1 MQEKDATIKS
11 FMNKLTAIYE
21 VLCKLLNATSPTTP
35 FTVTGTDCSGAP
47 VTAEA
52 TSTVQTIPHPNFIQK
67 VRIECDNKIDPEV
80 VCLSNDG
87 GTTIVKGWEVFD
99 VSTNPPTSTLY
110 IGGAAVTGYS
120 VVPCDKPM
128 QYDYEKERVCV
139 DGLNYTKWYVWD
151 KTGDGLPNLVTV
163 RWLDETDTVVAA
175 PDPLLI
181 NNINCKG
188 CKKEIFA
195 THDRFISVPGV
206 PVGFV
211 AYEMTNDLPTQG
223 LDVSNAYFHLIYPT
237 LNGTQNIAYGP
248 QLTDYFANP
257 QLGILWS
264 DIAGVQAVIDFV
276 LPLMNLSVGDVV
288 YAINTTNTPIFLLS
302 PTAVAELANNTY
314 LHIYWGDT
322 DVHSSYNETAD
333 VNVIAANPNILL
345 GGANKCVGIQEI
357 KEKDTCTGEETYRY
371 VIEDL
376 NGDLVNVTSIYPDF
390 VEADVLL
397 ECPAV
402 SKTVDVPNCAGT
414 LVEKEVD
421 SIVGAYILN
430 QENKHTET
438 VYDIVNAAIG
448 GTITY
453 TYTSPTNIA
462 LNLNT
467 VTVTNDSLVGFWTDF
482 GDGYNDFGNVPDHSY
497 NADGSYEI
505 KTYAIL
511 NSKNKILINA
521 KEVIITN
528 GVVAYAPTG
537 TSSTINRPY
546 RHVVNTA
553 LQNYCGNTPVDNP
566 YLADGT
572 SYTPTGTLGLHLDA
586 IIDELEDNAEWN
598 PENVADLVECVVGSA
613 NLVTEALDVNLG
625 AIKEVVNPG
634 STLTTFHTLL
644 GNNLDIQGDGLTNI
658 MGAGINANISGST
671 YIGAQFT
678 YTFNL
683 IGEDDPGD
691 PADFGITVWDNV
703 AGTSV
708 TATSITSTATYA
720 GDAQGSGLNV
730 PFYGWGAPGTY
741 TIVWTGDL
749 PVGDY
754 TIGYMNQNFSPAD
767 HVELQVTH
775 NLVDS
780 MTTSKAQLVALDQCT
795 IDALTP
801 DPVLREVNF
810 IDCRTIQ
817 TAEVESVGAVYVL
830 NNKFESVE
838 TVYDIQQSTIIGSI
852 TPTISGNRLTIPFAG
867 LTVTNIAPVTGTLA
881 VDFGSGFVNYG
892 GTPDQDF
899 TNQPN
904 GEYESKIYYIAFVDG
919 KVIYLLLGVCEFTV
933 TNGVPTIT
941 STIPINVNRS
951 IDRCIGVAK
960 QQFCEGSPV
969 GDPYDPDGNS
979 YVFQGNKSYKCP
991 ELVNEYIPNGNSDNL
1006 TQILGLETPNGKS
1019 YTNTIVPQNPQP
1031 AIVKS
1036 ITVTRQSGAIVEVSF
1051 DNGLTWDF
1059 RIIGTGG
1066 FTWGQGNSE
1075 GLNTAF
1081 MRVRQLGNGTFNIHW
1096 EI

>member
-1 MQEKDATIKS
+1 MTTTCFDKCTNASYLISNCILQLLCDSKIVYEINLSGLIIVDGVNS
-11 FMNKLTAIYE
+11 SLDIY
-21 VLCKLLNATSPTTP
+21 S
-35 FTVTGTDCSGAP
+35 
-47 VTAEA
+47 
-52 TSTVQTIPHPNFIQK
+52 
-67 VRIECDNKIDPEV
+67 
-80 VCLSNDG
+80 
-87 GTTIVKGWEVFD
+87 GTT
-99 VSTNPPTSTLY
+99 
-110 IGGAAVTGYS
+110 
-120 VVPCDKPM
+120 
-128 QYDYEKERVCV
+128 
-139 DGLNYTKWYVWD
+139 
-151 KTGDGLPNLVTV
+151 
-163 RWLDETDTVVAA
+163 
-175 PDPLLI
+175 
-181 NNINCKG
+181 
-188 CKKEIFA
+188 
-195 THDRFISVPGV
+195 FI
-206 PVGFV
+206 
-211 AYEMTNDLPTQG
+211 T
-223 LDVSNAYFHLIYPT
+223 
-237 LNGTQNIAYGP
+237 
-248 QLTDYFANP
+248 
-257 QLGILWS
+257 
-264 DIAGVQAVIDFV
+264 
-276 LPLMNLSVGDVV
+276 NLSSD
-288 YAINTTNTPIFLLS
+288 
-302 PTAVAELANNTY
+302 ELAALGLTRAI
-314 LHIYWGDT
+314 L
-322 DVHSSYNETAD
+322 EAERTA
-333 VNVIAANPNILL
+333 
-345 GGANKCVGIQEI
+345 CM
-357 KEKDTCTGEETYRY
+357 
-371 VIEDL
+371 
-376 NGDLVNVTSIYPDF
+376 
-390 VEADVLL
+390 L
-397 ECPAV
+397 ECPVV

-625 AIKEVVNPG
+625 AIKEVVSPG

-644 GNNLDIQGDGLTNI
+644 GNNLDIQGDGLTYH

-708 TATSITSTATYA
+708 TATSITSTATYV

-730 PFYGWGAPGTY
+730 PFYAWGAPGTY

-795 IDALTP
+795 INALTP
-801 DPVLREVNF
+801 ARNPQVEIDLVKTNWLPICINGVQWFVAENSTIDNSSGSETTNVKVYKQGAYGPVTNTTPAGIATSKEGY
-810 IDCRTIQ
+810 CQ
-817 TAEVESVGAVYVL
+817 TLKSCGAVGEV
-830 NNKFESVE
+830 
-838 TVYDIQQSTIIGSI
+838 T
-852 TPTISGNRLTIPFAG
+852 TIP
-867 LTVTNIAPVTGTLA
+867 
-881 VDFGSGFVNYG
+881 
-892 GTPDQDF
+892 
-899 TNQPN
+899 
-904 GEYESKIYYIAFVDG
+904 SKLLSNAEIDTIMFN
-919 KVIYLLLGVCEFTV
+919 LLGVNVPKQYANLPNTSFPQIINYQGTTGNIFYGYNIDTSKYACGTNVRANVTLLYTPLGDSDPVDTGLDIIFLGANPAYTTLNFIGAPNGTPFPPFPTKVATKLYPAIPASLQSIGATYDITGLSSFNILSYVQGINATDSVRIEGLAIEIISGDFTACQIALPVKDCNSTAILDALKQILNKQPNAVVANVLENASQNRITGVLALNSITAVNPTFAGARDV
-933 TNGVPTIT
+933 TVYNSKNVTVAFEYTTTVNGTLHRQNIPSNSTWSNTLKRDAYANEGTYT
-941 STIPINVNRS
+941 SGQIVTAYTAASAAGEINVNW
-951 IDRCIGVAK
+951 
-960 QQFCEGSPV
+960 
-969 GDPYDPDGNS
+969 
-979 YVFQGNKSYKCP
+979 
-991 ELVNEYIPNGNSDNL
+991 
-1006 TQILGLETPNGKS
+1006 TT
-1019 YTNTIVPQNPQP
+1019 
-1031 AIVKS
+1031 
-1036 ITVTRQSGAIVEVSF
+1036 
-1051 DNGLTWDF
+1051 
-1059 RIIGTGG
+1059 
-1066 FTWGQGNSE
+1066 
-1075 GLNTAF
+1075 
-1081 MRVRQLGNGTFNIHW
+1081 
-1096 EI
+1096 

>member
-1 MQEKDATIKS
+1 MYKRQD
-11 FMNKLTAIYE
+11 
-21 VLCKLLNATSPTTP
+21 VL
-35 FTVTGTDCSGAP
+35 
-47 VTAEA
+47 
-52 TSTVQTIPHPNFIQK
+52 
-67 VRIECDNKIDPEV
+67 IEC
-80 VCLSNDG
+80 
-87 GTTIVKGWEVFD
+87 
-99 VSTNPPTSTLY
+99 
-110 IGGAAVTGYS
+110 
-120 VVPCDKPM
+120 
-128 QYDYEKERVCV
+128 
-139 DGLNYTKWYVWD
+139 
-151 KTGDGLPNLVTV
+151 
-163 RWLDETDTVVAA
+163 
-175 PDPLLI
+175 
-181 NNINCKG
+181 
-188 CKKEIFA
+188 
-195 THDRFISVPGV
+195 
-206 PVGFV
+206 PV
-211 AYEMTNDLPTQG
+211 
-223 LDVSNAYFHLIYPT
+223 
-237 LNGTQNIAYGP
+237 
-248 QLTDYFANP
+248 
-257 QLGILWS
+257 
-264 DIAGVQAVIDFV
+264 
-276 LPLMNLSVGDVV
+276 
-288 YAINTTNTPIFLLS
+288 
-302 PTAVAELANNTY
+302 
-314 LHIYWGDT
+314 
-322 DVHSSYNETAD
+322 
-333 VNVIAANPNILL
+333 
-345 GGANKCVGIQEI
+345 
-357 KEKDTCTGEETYRY
+357 
-371 VIEDL
+371 
-376 NGDLVNVTSIYPDF
+376 
-390 VEADVLL
+390 
-397 ECPAV
+397 V

-625 AIKEVVNPG
+625 AMKEAVSPV

-644 GNNLDIQGDGLTNI
+644 GNNLDIQGDGLTNL

-730 PFYGWGAPGTY
+730 PFYAWGAPGTY

-780 MTTSKAQLVALDQCT
+780 MTTSKAQLVALDQC
-795 IDALTP
+795 LS
-801 DPVLREVNF
+801 L
-810 IDCRTIQ
+810 
-817 TAEVESVGAVYVL
+817 
-830 NNKFESVE
+830 
-838 TVYDIQQSTIIGSI
+838 
-852 TPTISGNRLTIPFAG
+852 
-867 LTVTNIAPVTGTLA
+867 
-881 VDFGSGFVNYG
+881 
-892 GTPDQDF
+892 
-899 TNQPN
+899 
-904 GEYESKIYYIAFVDG
+904 
-919 KVIYLLLGVCEFTV
+919 
-933 TNGVPTIT
+933 
-941 STIPINVNRS
+941 
-951 IDRCIGVAK
+951 
-960 QQFCEGSPV
+960 
-969 GDPYDPDGNS
+969 
-979 YVFQGNKSYKCP
+979 
-991 ELVNEYIPNGNSDNL
+991 
-1006 TQILGLETPNGKS
+1006 
-1019 YTNTIVPQNPQP
+1019 
-1031 AIVKS
+1031 
-1036 ITVTRQSGAIVEVSF
+1036 
-1051 DNGLTWDF
+1051 
-1059 RIIGTGG
+1059 
-1066 FTWGQGNSE
+1066 
-1075 GLNTAF
+1075 
-1081 MRVRQLGNGTFNIHW
+1081 IH
-1096 EI
+1096 I

>member
-1 MQEKDATIKS
+1 MSTCLKHSTVVGCWNKADNTKENVVIHYTYATNTGGVEILK
-11 FMNKLTAIYE
+11 AIRY
-21 VLCKLLNATSPTTP
+21 TISDGTP
-35 FTVTGTDCSGAP
+35 IALGVGDTVTPGA
-47 VTAEA
+47 
-52 TSTVQTIPHPNFIQK
+52 
-67 VRIECDNKIDPEV
+67 CV
-80 VCLSNDG
+80 VC
-87 GTTIVKGWEVFD
+87 
-99 VSTNPPTSTLY
+99 
-110 IGGAAVTGYS
+110 
-120 VVPCDKPM
+120 
-128 QYDYEKERVCV
+128 R
-139 DGLNYTKWYVWD
+139 
-151 KTGDGLPNLVTV
+151 
-163 RWLDETDTVVAA
+163 
-175 PDPLLI
+175 
-181 NNINCKG
+181 
-188 CKKEIFA
+188 KEIFA
-195 THDRFISVPGV
+195 THDRYITVPSA
-206 PVGFV
+206 PAGFV

-223 LDVSNAYFHLIYPT
+223 LDVSNSYFHLIYPT
-237 LNGTQNIAYGP
+237 LNGVTSDPIGP
-248 QLTDYFANP
+248 QLTEYFANP

-276 LPLMNLSVGDVV
+276 LPSMGLSVGDVV

-625 AIKEVVNPG
+625 AIKEVVSPG

-644 GNNLDIQGDGLTNI
+644 GNNLDIQGDGLTNL

-691 PADFGITVWDNV
+691 LGDFGITVWDNV

-730 PFYGWGAPGTY
+730 PFYAWGAPGTY

-767 HVELQVTH
+767 HVNLSVTH
-775 NLVDS
+775 NIVAGGI
-780 MTTSKAQLVALDQCT
+780 TTTKAQLVALDQCT

-801 DPVLREVNF
+801 VPVVTVTLENGSQNRITGAIALNSITAVNPTF
-810 IDCRTIQ
+810 TGARDVTVYNSKNVTVAFEYTTTVNGTMHRQNIPSNSTWSNTLKRDAYSNEGTYVSAQI
-817 TAEVESVGAVYVL
+817 VAVY
-830 NNKFESVE
+830 SA
-838 TVYDIQQSTIIGSI
+838 TTA
-852 TPTISGNRLTIPFAG
+852 AG
-867 LTVTNIAPVTGTLA
+867 
-881 VDFGSGFVNYG
+881 
-892 GTPDQDF
+892 
-899 TNQPN
+899 
-904 GEYESKIYYIAFVDG
+904 E
-919 KVIYLLLGVCEFTV
+919 
-933 TNGVPTIT
+933 
-941 STIPINVNRS
+941 INVNW
-951 IDRCIGVAK
+951 
-960 QQFCEGSPV
+960 
-969 GDPYDPDGNS
+969 
-979 YVFQGNKSYKCP
+979 
-991 ELVNEYIPNGNSDNL
+991 
-1006 TQILGLETPNGKS
+1006 TT
-1019 YTNTIVPQNPQP
+1019 
-1031 AIVKS
+1031 
-1036 ITVTRQSGAIVEVSF
+1036 
-1051 DNGLTWDF
+1051 
-1059 RIIGTGG
+1059 
-1066 FTWGQGNSE
+1066 
-1075 GLNTAF
+1075 
-1081 MRVRQLGNGTFNIHW
+1081 
-1096 EI
+1096 

>member
-1 MQEKDATIKS
+1 MANTELIEFLPDTCSPQSVPHTYGCIGTRGQDRIPNTYGFDLPTDFGTTNATDTYLHAVDDNVGGITYFYPPSTSNPTSPVVATNVAAIQS
-11 FMNKLTAIYE
+11 FLTSIGSGITYTINAFNEIVLTYAALGDENRWSFWMGTSNPDGYTNKL
-21 VLCKLLNATSPTTP
+21 LPTLHDLRVD
-35 FTVTGTDCSGAP
+35 TVTYQ
-47 VTAEA
+47 E
-52 TSTVQTIPHPNFIQK
+52 VQIIKQQN
-67 VRIECDNKIDPEV
+67 
-80 VCLSNDG
+80 NDG
-87 GTTIVKGWEVFD
+87 TYADKFFLPSGNSALTEVA
-99 VSTNPPTSTLY
+99 L
-110 IGGAAVTGYS
+110 AADQTFKFGN
-120 VVPCDKPM
+120 C
-128 QYDYEKERVCV
+128 
-139 DGLNYTKWYVWD
+139 
-151 KTGDGLPNLVTV
+151 
-163 RWLDETDTVVAA
+163 
-175 PDPLLI
+175 PD
-181 NNINCKG
+181 

-195 THDRFISVPGV
+195 THQRFYLIPGI
-206 PVGFV
+206 PVGAV

-333 VNVIAANPNILL
+333 VNVVAANPNILL
-345 GGANKCVGIQEI
+345 GGENKCVGIQEI

-376 NGDLVNVTSIYPDF
+376 NGNLVKVTDIYPDF

-397 ECPAV
+397 ECPVV

-625 AIKEVVNPG
+625 AIKEVVSPG

-644 GNNLDIQGDGLTNI
+644 GNNLDIQGDGLTYH

-720 GDAQGSGLNV
+720 GDGQGVGLNM
-730 PFYGWGAPGTY
+730 PFYAWGAPGTY

-795 IDALTP
+795 INALN
-801 DPVLREVNF
+801 PVVKTYNNNRHIEV
-810 IDCRTIQ
+810 
-817 TAEVESVGAVYVL
+817 L
-830 NNKFESVE
+830 
-838 TVYDIQQSTIIGSI
+838 
-852 TPTISGNRLTIPFAG
+852 P
-867 LTVTNIAPVTGTLA
+867 
-881 VDFGSGFVNYG
+881 
-892 GTPDQDF
+892 
-899 TNQPN
+899 
-904 GEYESKIYYIAFVDG
+904 
-919 KVIYLLLGVCEFTV
+919 
-933 TNGVPTIT
+933 
-941 STIPINVNRS
+941 
-951 IDRCIGVAK
+951 
-960 QQFCEGSPV
+960 
-969 GDPYDPDGNS
+969 
-979 YVFQGNKSYKCP
+979 
-991 ELVNEYIPNGNSDNL
+991 
-1006 TQILGLETPNGKS
+1006 
-1019 YTNTIVPQNPQP
+1019 
-1031 AIVKS
+1031 
-1036 ITVTRQSGAIVEVSF
+1036 
-1051 DNGLTWDF
+1051 
-1059 RIIGTGG
+1059 
-1066 FTWGQGNSE
+1066 
-1075 GLNTAF
+1075 
-1081 MRVRQLGNGTFNIHW
+1081 
-1096 EI
+1096 

>member
-1 MQEKDATIKS
+1 MSTCLKHSTVVGCWNKADNTKENVVIHYTYATNASGVEILK
-11 FMNKLTAIYE
+11 AIRY
-21 VLCKLLNATSPTTP
+21 TISDGTP
-35 FTVTGTDCSGAP
+35 IALGVGDTVTPGA
-47 VTAEA
+47 
-52 TSTVQTIPHPNFIQK
+52 
-67 VRIECDNKIDPEV
+67 CV
-80 VCLSNDG
+80 VC
-87 GTTIVKGWEVFD
+87 
-99 VSTNPPTSTLY
+99 
-110 IGGAAVTGYS
+110 
-120 VVPCDKPM
+120 
-128 QYDYEKERVCV
+128 R
-139 DGLNYTKWYVWD
+139 
-151 KTGDGLPNLVTV
+151 
-163 RWLDETDTVVAA
+163 
-175 PDPLLI
+175 
-181 NNINCKG
+181 
-188 CKKEIFA
+188 KEIFA
-195 THDRFISVPGV
+195 THDRYITVPSA
-206 PVGFV
+206 PAGFV
-211 AYEMTNDLPTQG
+211 AYEMVPNINSQG
-223 LDVSNAYFHLIYPT
+223 LDINLAYFHLIYPT
-237 LNGTQNIAYGP
+237 LNGNQTIAYGP

-257 QLGILWS
+257 QNGILFN
-264 DIAGVQAVIDFV
+264 DIAGIQAVIDFV
-276 LPLMNLSVGDVV
+276 LPLMNLSVGDVI
-288 YAINTTNTPIFLLS
+288 YAINTSNLPIFLLS
-302 PTAVAELANNTY
+302 PTAVTELANNTY
-314 LHIYWGDT
+314 LHIYWGDNQGHLGYFEKS
-322 DVHSSYNETAD
+322 DVT
-333 VNVIAANPNILL
+333 VIAANPNILL
-345 GGANKCVGIQEI
+345 GGENKCVGIQEI

-598 PENVADLVECVVGSA
+598 PENVADIVECVVGSA

-625 AIKEVVNPG
+625 AIKEVVSPG

-644 GNNLDIQGDGLTNI
+644 GNNLDIQGDGLTYH

-730 PFYGWGAPGTY
+730 PFYAWGAPGTY

-795 IDALTP
+795 INALTP
-801 DPVLREVNF
+801 
-810 IDCRTIQ
+810 
-817 TAEVESVGAVYVL
+817 
-830 NNKFESVE
+830 
-838 TVYDIQQSTIIGSI
+838 
-852 TPTISGNRLTIPFAG
+852 
-867 LTVTNIAPVTGTLA
+867 APVVA
-881 VDFGSGFVNYG
+881 PIEV
-892 GTPDQDF
+892 
-899 TNQPN
+899 PN
-904 GEYESKIYYIAFVDG
+904 GRIIINSASMA
-919 KVIYLLLGVCEFTV
+919 VIVGSSLV
-933 TNGVPTIT
+933 
-941 STIPINVNRS
+941 RS
-951 IDRCIGVAK
+951 FSVKGLDNAK
-960 QQFCEGSPV
+960 
-969 GDPYDPDGNS
+969 YN
-979 YVFQGNKSYKCP
+979 
-991 ELVNEYIPNGNSDNL
+991 I
-1006 TQILGLETPNGKS
+1006 
-1019 YTNTIVPQNPQP
+1019 
-1031 AIVKS
+1031 
-1036 ITVTRQSGAIVEVSF
+1036 SF
-1051 DNGLTWDF
+1051 DNGTTWLTD
-1059 RIIGTGG
+1059 IDGG
-1066 FTWGQGNSE
+1066 DSWGEGNSDE
-1075 GLNTAF
+1075 LDITGVFISPSVNGE
-1081 MRVRQLGNGTFNIHW
+1081 RVFIHW
-1096 EI
+1096 ETI

>member
-1 MQEKDATIKS
+1 MATTCFDKCTNASYLISNCILQLLCDSKVVYEINLS
-11 FMNKLTAIYE
+11 DLIIVDGVNSSLDIY
-21 VLCKLLNATSPTTP
+21 S
-35 FTVTGTDCSGAP
+35 
-47 VTAEA
+47 
-52 TSTVQTIPHPNFIQK
+52 
-67 VRIECDNKIDPEV
+67 
-80 VCLSNDG
+80 
-87 GTTIVKGWEVFD
+87 GTT
-99 VSTNPPTSTLY
+99 
-110 IGGAAVTGYS
+110 
-120 VVPCDKPM
+120 
-128 QYDYEKERVCV
+128 
-139 DGLNYTKWYVWD
+139 
-151 KTGDGLPNLVTV
+151 
-163 RWLDETDTVVAA
+163 
-175 PDPLLI
+175 
-181 NNINCKG
+181 
-188 CKKEIFA
+188 
-195 THDRFISVPGV
+195 FI
-206 PVGFV
+206 
-211 AYEMTNDLPTQG
+211 T
-223 LDVSNAYFHLIYPT
+223 
-237 LNGTQNIAYGP
+237 
-248 QLTDYFANP
+248 
-257 QLGILWS
+257 
-264 DIAGVQAVIDFV
+264 
-276 LPLMNLSVGDVV
+276 NLSAD
-288 YAINTTNTPIFLLS
+288 
-302 PTAVAELANNTY
+302 ELA
-314 LHIYWGDT
+314 
-322 DVHSSYNETAD
+322 
-333 VNVIAANPNILL
+333 LL
-345 GGANKCVGIQEI
+345 GLTRAI
-357 KEKDTCTGEETYRY
+357 
-371 VIEDL
+371 L
-376 NGDLVNVTSIYPDF
+376 
-390 VEADVLL
+390 EAERTACML
-397 ECPAV
+397 ECPVV

-598 PENVADLVECVVGSA
+598 PENVADLVECEVISGGGVVTEGVDA
-613 NLVTEALDVNLG
+613 NLN
-625 AIKEVVNPG
+625 AI
-634 STLTTFHTLL
+634 STLL
-644 GNNLDIQGDGLTNI
+644 GIPTPDNRHILLGNTLSISSIGSSNVMAAGLNVAATGLI
-658 MGAGINANISGST
+658 T
-671 YIGAQFT
+671 GAQFT
-678 YTFNL
+678 FNIDL
-683 IGEDDPGD
+683 IADSDPGD
-691 PADFGITVWDNV
+691 PADFGVVVWDNV

-708 TATSITSTATYA
+708 LATSITAPFPMSY
-720 GDAQGSGLNV
+720 DPQGSGLNFPIYADPV
-730 PFYGWGAPGTY
+730 APQSFQV
-741 TIVWTGDL
+741 VWTGDL
-749 PVGDY
+749 PAGDY
-754 TIGYMNQNFSPAD
+754 TVGFILQDQFAGIGAD
-767 HVELQVTH
+767 SVNLSVTH
-775 NLVDS
+775 NIVAGGI
-780 MTTSKAQLVALDQCT
+780 TTTKAQLVALDQCT

>member
-1 MQEKDATIKS
+1 MSTCLKHSTVVGCWNKADNTKENVVIHYTYATNASGVEILK
-11 FMNKLTAIYE
+11 AIRY
-21 VLCKLLNATSPTTP
+21 TISDGTP
-35 FTVTGTDCSGAP
+35 ITLGVGDTVTPGA
-47 VTAEA
+47 
-52 TSTVQTIPHPNFIQK
+52 
-67 VRIECDNKIDPEV
+67 CV
-80 VCLSNDG
+80 VC
-87 GTTIVKGWEVFD
+87 
-99 VSTNPPTSTLY
+99 
-110 IGGAAVTGYS
+110 
-120 VVPCDKPM
+120 
-128 QYDYEKERVCV
+128 R
-139 DGLNYTKWYVWD
+139 
-151 KTGDGLPNLVTV
+151 
-163 RWLDETDTVVAA
+163 
-175 PDPLLI
+175 
-181 NNINCKG
+181 
-188 CKKEIFA
+188 KEIFA
-195 THDRFISVPGV
+195 THDRYITVPSVPA
-206 PVGFV
+206 GFV

-223 LDVSNAYFHLIYPT
+223 LDVSNSYFHLIYPT
-237 LNGTQNIAYGP
+237 LNGVTSDPIGP
-248 QLTDYFANP
+248 QLTEYFANP
-257 QLGILWS
+257 QNGILWS

-598 PENVADLVECVVGSA
+598 PKKAADIVECEVVSGGGVVTEGVDA
-613 NLVTEALDVNLG
+613 NLN
-625 AIKEVVNPG
+625 AI
-634 STLTTFHTLL
+634 STLL
-644 GNNLDIQGDGLTNI
+644 GIPTPDNRHILLGNTLSISSTGSSNI
-658 MGAGINANISGST
+658 MAAGLNVAATGLIT
-671 YIGAQFT
+671 GAQFT
-678 YTFNL
+678 FNIDL
-683 IGEDDPGD
+683 IADSDPGD
-691 PADFGITVWDNV
+691 PADFGVVVWDNV

-708 TATSITSTATYA
+708 LATSITAPFPMSY
-720 GDAQGSGLNV
+720 DPQGSGLNFPLYANPV
-730 PFYGWGAPGTY
+730 APQSFQV
-741 TIVWTGDL
+741 VWTGDL
-749 PVGDY
+749 PAGDY
-754 TIGYMNQNFSPAD
+754 TVGYILQGQNAGIGAD
-767 HVELQVTH
+767 SVNLSVTH
-775 NLVDS
+775 NITAGN
-780 MTTSKAQLVALDQCT
+780 TTTTKAQLVALDQCT
-795 IDALTP
+795 INALTP
-801 DPVLREVNF
+801 AP
-810 IDCRTIQ
+810 
-817 TAEVESVGAVYVL
+817 
-830 NNKFESVE
+830 SVE
-838 TVYDIQQSTIIGSI
+838 TDLIKTNWLPLCVDGVQWYVSEKSTFDNSTSI
-852 TPTISGNRLTIPFAG
+852 ESSVTKIYKQGANG
-867 LTVTNIAPVTGTLA
+867 VVTNIAPVGTNISEGYCVSSTTCGAVGDVNLIPTKLLSHTEIDAIMFNLLGVNVGKQYADLPSTAFPQTINYQGTIGNIFFGYNLNTSKYKCGTSVIANFTIMYTPLGDADPSPGDTGLDIIFLATNPSAVTLPFNSIISGTAFPPYPTQVITKLYPALPTTVQTIGASYDITGFDSINILSYVQGISAVDKVRIEGIMVEIVSGDFTDCYFVAPVKECNSSSILDAIKQQTAQVTNKIQRVHENYVVTGTTPLVIPSGAISISVTKTNNAGVVNVSGDNATAFPLTFNRENFTDSVNEGYSTLSAYTITGTLA
-881 VDFGSGFVNYG
+881 
-892 GTPDQDF
+892 GT
-899 TNQPN
+899 T
-904 GEYESKIYYIAFVDG
+904 Y
-919 KVIYLLLGVCEFTV
+919 KVH
-933 TNGVPTIT
+933 
-941 STIPINVNRS
+941 
-951 IDRCIGVAK
+951 
-960 QQFCEGSPV
+960 
-969 GDPYDPDGNS
+969 
-979 YVFQGNKSYKCP
+979 
-991 ELVNEYIPNGNSDNL
+991 
-1006 TQILGLETPNGKS
+1006 
-1019 YTNTIVPQNPQP
+1019 
-1031 AIVKS
+1031 
-1036 ITVTRQSGAIVEVSF
+1036 
-1051 DNGLTWDF
+1051 
-1059 RIIGTGG
+1059 II
-1066 FTWGQGNSE
+1066 
-1075 GLNTAF
+1075 
-1081 MRVRQLGNGTFNIHW
+1081 R
-1096 EI
+1096 

>member
-1 MQEKDATIKS
+1 MAHKQ
-11 FMNKLTAIYE
+11 LVE
-21 VLCKLLNATSPTTP
+21 VCNLAETT
-35 FTVTGTDCSGAP
+35 
-47 VTAEA
+47 
-52 TSTVQTIPHPNFIQK
+52 K
-67 VRIECDNKIDPEV
+67 V
-80 VCLSNDG
+80 
-87 GTTIVKGWEVFD
+87 
-99 VSTNPPTSTLY
+99 
-110 IGGAAVTGYS
+110 AQ
-120 VVPCDKPM
+120 VP
-128 QYDYEKERVCV
+128 
-139 DGLNYTKWYVWD
+139 
-151 KTGDGLPNLVTV
+151 
-163 RWLDETDTVVAA
+163 
-175 PDPLLI
+175 
-181 NNINCKG
+181 
-188 CKKEIFA
+188 
-195 THDRFISVPGV
+195 S
-206 PVGFV
+206 
-211 AYEMTNDLPTQG
+211 
-223 LDVSNAYFHLIYPT
+223 
-237 LNGTQNIAYGP
+237 
-248 QLTDYFANP
+248 
-257 QLGILWS
+257 
-264 DIAGVQAVIDFV
+264 
-276 LPLMNLSVGDVV
+276 
-288 YAINTTNTPIFLLS
+288 
-302 PTAVAELANNTY
+302 
-314 LHIYWGDT
+314 
-322 DVHSSYNETAD
+322 
-333 VNVIAANPNILL
+333 
-345 GGANKCVGIQEI
+345 
-357 KEKDTCTGEETYRY
+357 
-371 VIEDL
+371 
-376 NGDLVNVTSIYPDF
+376 
-390 VEADVLL
+390 
-397 ECPAV
+397 
-402 SKTVDVPNCAGT
+402 CAGT
-414 LVEKEVD
+414 LDNKPVD

-625 AIKEVVNPG
+625 AIKEVVSPG

-644 GNNLDIQGDGLTNI
+644 GNNLDIQGDGLTYH

-730 PFYGWGAPGTY
+730 PFYAWGAPGTY

-795 IDALTP
+795 INALTP
-801 DPVLREVNF
+801 
-810 IDCRTIQ
+810 
-817 TAEVESVGAVYVL
+817 
-830 NNKFESVE
+830 
-838 TVYDIQQSTIIGSI
+838 
-852 TPTISGNRLTIPFAG
+852 
-867 LTVTNIAPVTGTLA
+867 APVVA
-881 VDFGSGFVNYG
+881 PIEV
-892 GTPDQDF
+892 
-899 TNQPN
+899 PN
-904 GEYESKIYYIAFVDG
+904 GRIIINSASMA
-919 KVIYLLLGVCEFTV
+919 VIVGSSLV
-933 TNGVPTIT
+933 
-941 STIPINVNRS
+941 RS
-951 IDRCIGVAK
+951 FSVKGLDNAK
-960 QQFCEGSPV
+960 
-969 GDPYDPDGNS
+969 YN
-979 YVFQGNKSYKCP
+979 
-991 ELVNEYIPNGNSDNL
+991 I
-1006 TQILGLETPNGKS
+1006 
-1019 YTNTIVPQNPQP
+1019 
-1031 AIVKS
+1031 
-1036 ITVTRQSGAIVEVSF
+1036 SF
-1051 DNGLTWDF
+1051 DNGTTWLTD
-1059 RIIGTGG
+1059 IDGG
-1066 FTWGQGNSE
+1066 DSWGEGNSDE
-1075 GLNTAF
+1075 LDITGVFISPSVNGE
-1081 MRVRQLGNGTFNIHW
+1081 RVFIHW
-1096 EI
+1096 ETI

>member
-1 MQEKDATIKS
+1 MANTELIEFLPDTCSPQSVPHTYGCIGTRGQDRIPNTYGFDLPTDFGTTNATDTYLHAVDDNVGGITYFYPPSTSNPTSPVVATNVAAIQS
-11 FMNKLTAIYE
+11 FLTSIGSGITYTINAFNEIVLTYAALGDENRWSFWMGTSNPDGYTNKL
-21 VLCKLLNATSPTTP
+21 LPTLHDLRVD
-35 FTVTGTDCSGAP
+35 TVTYQ
-47 VTAEA
+47 E
-52 TSTVQTIPHPNFIQK
+52 VQIIKQQN
-67 VRIECDNKIDPEV
+67 
-80 VCLSNDG
+80 NDG
-87 GTTIVKGWEVFD
+87 TYADKFFLPSGNSALTEVA
-99 VSTNPPTSTLY
+99 L
-110 IGGAAVTGYS
+110 AADQTFKFGN
-120 VVPCDKPM
+120 C
-128 QYDYEKERVCV
+128 
-139 DGLNYTKWYVWD
+139 
-151 KTGDGLPNLVTV
+151 
-163 RWLDETDTVVAA
+163 
-175 PDPLLI
+175 PD
-181 NNINCKG
+181 

-195 THDRFISVPGV
+195 THQRFYLIPGI
-206 PVGFV
+206 PVGAV

-598 PENVADLVECVVGSA
+598 PENVADLVECEVISGGGVVTEGVDA
-613 NLVTEALDVNLG
+613 NLN
-625 AIKEVVNPG
+625 AI
-634 STLTTFHTLL
+634 STLL
-644 GNNLDIQGDGLTNI
+644 GIPTPDNRHILLGNTLSISSIGSSNVMAAGLNVAATGLI
-658 MGAGINANISGST
+658 T
-671 YIGAQFT
+671 GAQFT
-678 YTFNL
+678 FNIDL
-683 IGEDDPGD
+683 IADSDPGD
-691 PADFGITVWDNV
+691 PADFGVVVWDNV

-708 TATSITSTATYA
+708 LATSITAPFPMSY
-720 GDAQGSGLNV
+720 DPQGSGLNFPIYANPV
-730 PFYGWGAPGTY
+730 APQSFQV
-741 TIVWTGDL
+741 VWTGDL
-749 PVGDY
+749 P
-754 TIGYMNQNFSPAD
+754 
-767 HVELQVTH
+767 
-775 NLVDS
+775 LV
-780 MTTSKAQLVALDQCT
+780 
-795 IDALTP
+795 
-801 DPVLREVNF
+801 
-810 IDCRTIQ
+810 
-817 TAEVESVGAVYVL
+817 
-830 NNKFESVE
+830 
-838 TVYDIQQSTIIGSI
+838 IILWDLYYKINS
-852 TPTISGNRLTIPFAG
+852 
-867 LTVTNIAPVTGTLA
+867 LA
-881 VDFGSGFVNYG
+881 
-892 GTPDQDF
+892 
-899 TNQPN
+899 
-904 GEYESKIYYIAFVDG
+904 
-919 KVIYLLLGVCEFTV
+919 
-933 TNGVPTIT
+933 
-941 STIPINVNRS
+941 
-951 IDRCIGVAK
+951 
-960 QQFCEGSPV
+960 
-969 GDPYDPDGNS
+969 
-979 YVFQGNKSYKCP
+979 
-991 ELVNEYIPNGNSDNL
+991 
-1006 TQILGLETPNGKS
+1006 
-1019 YTNTIVPQNPQP
+1019 
-1031 AIVKS
+1031 
-1036 ITVTRQSGAIVEVSF
+1036 
-1051 DNGLTWDF
+1051 
-1059 RIIGTGG
+1059 
-1066 FTWGQGNSE
+1066 
-1075 GLNTAF
+1075 
-1081 MRVRQLGNGTFNIHW
+1081 
-1096 EI
+1096 